1 MQHLAFAGFPFFSFF
16 SVLRKSNPPKPMKT
30 IPSQESIQASISWTI
45 LKMKVICAFG
55 LALTIATFGLLIES
69 ASAKDSGFK
78 LMMTPKWT
86 GFPYFELAAKGGKAA
101 ADELGD
107 TFTYAGADHA
117 DPTLQVET
125 LQNFLTQ
132 KPDGIILA
140 AIDLNAV
147 APVLKEARK
156 RGIVVTT
163 FDADAATPARDM
175 FCNQMSY
182 EQAAKTMLDCALL
195 DAPEGGEVAFVAA
208 SPTAPN
214 HMAHIKY
221 MTQFI
226 KNDPK
231 YKVFKV
237 VDTQYAQDDDSK
249 SYDVAVNLMQA
260 HPNLKVIISSS
271 AVSAPAGARAIE
283 ASGKAGKVFS
293 TGFALPNAI
302 KRYIEDGS
310 EKAFALW
317 DPYELGY
324 LATWVTHLKLAGKL
338 EVKAGVKVDAGKAG
352 QYTIG
357 QDGEIVYGKPL
368 IFTKETI
375 DKFNF

>member
-1 MQHLAFAGFPFFSFF
+1 
-16 SVLRKSNPPKPMKT
+16 MKAKLFT
-30 IPSQESIQASISWTI
+30 A
-45 LKMKVICAFG
+45 LGVALG
-55 LALTIATFGLLIES
+55 LAVAGAPGAE
-69 ASAKDSGFK
+69 AKDSGFK

-86 GFPYFELAAKGGKAA
+86 GFPYFEAAARGGKDAA
-101 ADELGD
+101 TELGD
-107 TFTYAGADHA
+107 TFVYAGADHA

-163 FDADAATPARDM
+163 FDADAAIPARDM
-175 FCNQMSY
+175 FFNQMSY

-208 SPTAPN
+208 SPTSPN
-214 HMAHIKY
+214 HMAHIKF
-221 MTQFI
+221 MTQLI
-226 KNDPK
+226 ANDPK
-231 YKVFKV
+231 YQVFKI
-237 VDTQYAQDDDSK
+237 VDTQFAQDDDAK

-271 AVSAPAGARAIE
+271 AVGAPAAARAIV
-283 ASGKAGKVFS
+283 ATGKAGKVFS
-293 TGFALPNAI
+293 TGFALPSAI
-302 KRYIEDGS
+302 KSYLMDGS

-324 LATWVTHLKLAGKL
+324 LATYATHLKLAGKL
-338 EVKAGVKVDAGKAG
+338 EIKEGVTFQAGKAG

-357 QDGEIVYGKPL
+357 KDGEVVYGKPL

-375 DKFNF
+375 DKAGF